1 MCRAPRTAARQSR
14 FPNLTVSPFRKYMAL
29 PCVAKRSAWR
39 VHKRLGCSQIRF
51 PGGFPVSWQAWRIM
65 QIGVYGSGYLGTVVS
80 ACLAD
85 FGTPVTCCH
94 PDSSRMVEMAQ
105 GNVPF
110 FEKNLTEVI
119 KRNVRSGRLAYSTDM
134 ESFARKAQVIFLA
147 EDTSQHLADL
157 AIRIARLAPKPPILA
172 IMTPVPVGTAT
183 SVEKR
188 LSEASLKATIV
199 SQPVFV
205 TAGCAV
211 EDFNWPDRIIL
222 GTSSNDA
229 VLALKQIL
237 HPLVMRGVPVIVTN
251 HETAELV
258 RESATAFVAAKISF
272 INELA
277 GLCERVNG
285 DAVHLSLALGL
296 DKKIG
301 PRCLQAGA
309 AMGGL
314 FAQSAMDSL
323 ARLAQQ
329 NNVDL
334 RILSA
339 VREVNLT
346 MADGLAEK
354 ISACLKS
361 LQNKDVGILGL
372 AFKPNTNSVA
382 GSASIKLA
390 QTLVSRGAR
399 VRAYDPVAIPDAK
412 LELNGTVH
420 YCETPYAVAEGAEV
434 LVVGTGWPEVRGL
447 DFAKIKNLL
456 RRPLIVDTKNILD
469 SVRLRAMGFEYVGM
483 GRV

>member
-1 MCRAPRTAARQSR
+1 
-14 FPNLTVSPFRKYMAL
+14 
-29 PCVAKRSAWR
+29 
-39 VHKRLGCSQIRF
+39 
-51 PGGFPVSWQAWRIM
+51 M
-65 QIGVYGSGYLGTVVS
+65 QIGVYGAGYLGTVIS
-80 ACLAD
+80 ACMAD

-105 GNVPF
+105 GKVPF
-110 FEKNLTEVI
+110 HEKNLSEVI
-119 KRNVRSGRLAYSTDM
+119 RRNVRSGRLAYSTDV
-134 ESFARKAQVIFLA
+134 ESFARRSAVIFLA
-147 EDTSQHLADL
+147 EDTPQHLNDL
-157 AIRIARLAPKPPILA
+157 VLRISKAASKPPVLVIV
-172 IMTPVPVGTAT
+172 TPVSVGTGT
-183 SVEKR
+183 SLEKK
-188 LSEASLKATIV
+188 LAQAGLKAVIV
-199 SQPVFV
+199 SQPVFF

-211 EDFNWPDRIIL
+211 EDFNWPDRIVL
-222 GTSSNDA
+222 GTSSNEA
-229 VLALKQIL
+229 VQAIKQIF

-314 FAQSAMDSL
+314 FAQSDMDSL
-323 ARLAQQ
+323 ARLAEQ
-329 NNVDL
+329 NNTEL
-334 RILSA
+334 KILSA
-339 VREVNLT
+339 AREVNLS

-354 ISACLKS
+354 ISAALKT

-382 GSASIKLA
+382 GSAALKLA
-390 QTLVSRGAR
+390 QSLVSRGAR

-420 YCETPYAVAEGAEV
+420 YCESAYAAAEGVEA
-434 LVVGTGWPEVRGL
+434 LVVGTGWPEFRSL
-447 DFAKIKNLL
+447 DFPRIKNLL

-483 GRV
+483 GRG

>member
-1 MCRAPRTAARQSR
+1 
-14 FPNLTVSPFRKYMAL
+14 L
-29 PCVAKRSAWR
+29 
-39 VHKRLGCSQIRF
+39 
-51 PGGFPVSWQAWRIM
+51 
-65 QIGVYGSGYLGTVVS
+65 QIGVYGAGYLGTVIS

-105 GNVPF
+105 GKIPF
-110 FEKNLTEVI
+110 HEKNLSEVI
-119 KRNVRSGRLAYSTDM
+119 KRSVRSGRLAYSTDVD
-134 ESFARKAQVIFLA
+134 SFARKCGVIFLA
-147 EDTSQHLADL
+147 EDHSQHLADL
-157 AIRIARLAPKPPILA
+157 VHRIAKAASKPPILS
-172 IMTPVPVGTAT
+172 IVTPVSVGTGAAL
-183 SVEKR
+183 EKS
-188 LSEASLKATIV
+188 LHDAGLKAVIV
-199 SQPVFV
+199 SQPIFF

-222 GTSSNDA
+222 GTSSPEA
-229 VLALKQIL
+229 VVAIKHIF

-251 HETAELV
+251 HATAELV
-258 RESATAFVAAKISF
+258 REAATAFVATKISF

-309 AMGGL
+309 SMGGL
-314 FAQSAMDSL
+314 FAQSDMDSL
-323 ARLAQQ
+323 ATLAQQ
-329 NNVDL
+329 NNVPL
-334 RILSA
+334 RILGA
-339 VREVNLT
+339 AREVNQSL
-346 MADGLAEK
+346 ADGMAEK
-354 ISACLKS
+354 ISFCLQS

-390 QTLVSRGAR
+390 QSLVSRGAR
-399 VRAYDPVAIPDAK
+399 VRAFDPVAMADAK

-420 YCETPYAVAEGAEV
+420 YCESPYAVAEGVEA
-434 LVVGTGWPEVRGL
+434 LVVGTGWPEFRAL
-447 DFAKIKNLL
+447 DFSKIKALL

-469 SVRLRAMGFEYVGM
+469 STRLRAMGFEYVGV